1 MIKSVTH
8 PHDGE
13 MMEKWPVLIAGI
25 GTRVVEAEDIDGAY
39 AVAEAEYGC
48 RLEDV
53 LAVFSHDPFR
63 ESKVNNSKCS

>member
-1 MIKSVTH
+1 MT
-8 PHDGE
+8 
-13 MMEKWPVLIAGI
+13 KWSVLIAGI
-25 GTRVVEAEDIDGAY
+25 GKRVVAAEDIDGAY

-63 ESKVNNSKCS
+63 ESKDSVVC

>member
-1 MIKSVTH
+1 MA
-8 PHDGE
+8 
-13 MMEKWPVLIAGI
+13 KWSVLIAGI

-53 LAVFSHDPFR
+53 LAVFSHDPFC
-63 ESKVNNSKCS
+63 ESKGKHD

>member
-1 MIKSVTH
+1 MA
-8 PHDGE
+8 
-13 MMEKWPVLIAGI
+13 KWSVLIAGI

-53 LAVFSHDPFR
+53 LVVFSHDPFR
-63 ESKVNNSKCS
+63 ESIGSKGDKIAVE